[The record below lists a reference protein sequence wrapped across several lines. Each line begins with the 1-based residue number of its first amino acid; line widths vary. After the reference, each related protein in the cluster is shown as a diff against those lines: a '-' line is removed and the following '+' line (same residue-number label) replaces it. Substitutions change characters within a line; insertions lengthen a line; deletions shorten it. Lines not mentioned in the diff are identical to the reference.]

1 MKKLTAFLPVL
12 AMLFLA
18 AFSFLSCV
26 ELEKTCPPETNE
38 KIESDLVY
46 NTEPV
51 HFNVQYIR
59 TDGYHEN
66 IKYPAVKVVCS
77 DRELNM
83 YYESNKELYSLERR
97 ENPASDSTI
106 GFLDACDRY
115 DEAYFEDHIL
125 LMVILE
131 EGSGSNRH
139 EVKKVLRSKD
149 WVTVE
154 IDTIVPEVGTCDM
167 AEWHILVEL
176 PREAEMREENITI
189 FLDGVDPLKA
199 DIPVR
204 HSEGYANISLNLPY
218 DWKYELIYSDYEN
231 VIEKSFCI
239 AISPKEETEGK
250 LRIWCN
256 SAFGFCG
263 TGLKQ
268 EKIKLGKY
276 EAYRGTYEGDKLWY
290 FIDFCGL
297 AGSYQVINDGAEAWW
312 DDYGEKAMEILETLT
327 LAENII
333 TEAEAIR
340 IAKEST
346 DATFDTARTSFS
358 SESGIWTVTL
368 SNENGKGDICVCNI
382 TSEGKI
388 LDIAIGDGKENE

>member
-1 MKKLTAFLPVL
+1 MKQLTAFLSAL
-12 AMLFLA
+12 AMLFLT
-18 AFSFLSCV
+18 AFSFSSCV

-38 KIESDLVY
+38 TIKSDLVY
-46 NTEPV
+46 NAEPV
-51 HFNVQYIR
+51 HFNAQYIR

-66 IKYPAVKVVCS
+66 IKYPAVKVVRS

-83 YYESNKELYSLERR
+83 YYESNKEIYSLERR
-97 ENPASDSTI
+97 EDPASDSTI

-125 LMVILE
+125 LMVLLE

-154 IDTIVPEVGTCDM
+154 IDTIVPEIGTCDM

-176 PREAEMREENITI
+176 PREAEVREENITVL
-189 FLDGVDPLKA
+189 LDGVDPLKT
-199 DIPVR
+199 DTVVR
-204 HSEGYANISLNLPY
+204 HSEFYANISLKLPY
-218 DWKYELIYSDYEN
+218 DWKYELIGNEYDDES
-231 VIEKSFCI
+231 ISFGV
-239 AISPKEETEGK
+239 AISPKEETQGQI
-250 LRIWCN
+250 RIWYHP
-256 SAFGFCG
+256 SPFGFCG

-268 EKIKLGKY
+268 EKIQLGKY
-276 EAYRGTYEGDKLWY
+276 EAYRGTYEGDQLWY
-290 FIDFCGL
+290 FIDFRGL
-297 AGSYQVINDGAEAWW
+297 AGSYQVINNGAEVWW

-346 DATFDTARTSFS
+346 EVSYDTARTSFLPN
-358 SESGIWTVTL
+358 SGIWTVTL
-368 SNENGKGDICVCNI
+368 SNENTQDSVHVYTI
-382 TSEGKI
+382 TSEGKVVD
-388 LDIAIGDGKENE
+388 LAIGDGEEKK